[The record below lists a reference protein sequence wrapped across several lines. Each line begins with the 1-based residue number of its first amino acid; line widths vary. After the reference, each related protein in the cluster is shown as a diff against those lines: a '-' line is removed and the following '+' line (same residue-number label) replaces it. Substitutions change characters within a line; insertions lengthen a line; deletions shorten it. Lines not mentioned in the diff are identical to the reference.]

1 MTLEAYDDTRSER
14 CHGTRATMP
23 GWPTRRL
30 TNPDM
35 SGGTG
40 GQAMVRGSAGV
51 QLFHAWDGKYGIRD
65 NYKLIISVFAAWRL

>member
-1 MTLEAYDDTRSER
+1 MTLEAKEAYDTRSER

-30 TNPDM
+30 TNPDR

-51 QLFHAWDGKYGIRD
+51 QLFHAEGNRKAIVWQYRA
-65 NYKLIISVFAAWRL
+65 Y